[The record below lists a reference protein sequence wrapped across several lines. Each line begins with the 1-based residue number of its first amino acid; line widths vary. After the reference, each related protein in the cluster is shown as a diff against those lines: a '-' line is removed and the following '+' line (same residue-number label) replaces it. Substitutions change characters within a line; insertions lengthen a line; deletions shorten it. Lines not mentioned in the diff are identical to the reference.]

1 MSIVSFIFATIKKS
15 DYMSPDS
22 EYTETHENKIY
33 ATLDKLG
40 IAYQSLHHPAIMTME
55 EGAEIAQKLGCTSC
69 KSLFLTNKQQEY
81 FMLLLPA
88 NKKLKTKELAGQIGS
103 SHLSFASEK
112 AMENLLCTF
121 PGAVS
126 ILGLIY
132 DKENKVQLLIDKEI
146 LEGERDRLR
155 DENLEKS
162 KSTRSER
169 DSYFGEESKKEV
181 KEEKKEETEESN
193 VDRIKNM
200 Y

>member
-88 NKKLKTKELAGQIGS
+88 
-103 SHLSFASEK
+103 
-112 AMENLLCTF
+112 
-121 PGAVS
+121 
-126 ILGLIY
+126 
-132 DKENKVQLLIDKEI
+132 
-146 LEGERDRLR
+146 
-155 DENLEKS
+155 
-162 KSTRSER
+162 
-169 DSYFGEESKKEV
+169 
-181 KEEKKEETEESN
+181 
-193 VDRIKNM
+193 KN
-200 Y
+200 

>member
-103 SHLSFASEK
+103 SPSLFRFRKGNGKSLVYFSGG
-112 AMENLLCTF
+112 CQY
-121 PGAVS
+121 S
-126 ILGLIY
+126 RSY
-132 DKENKVQLLIDKEI
+132 
-146 LEGERDRLR
+146 LR
-155 DENLEKS
+155 
-162 KSTRSER
+162 
-169 DSYFGEESKKEV
+169 
-181 KEEKKEETEESN
+181 
-193 VDRIKNM
+193 
-200 Y
+200 

>member
-112 AMENLLCTF
+112 A
-121 PGAVS
+121 
-126 ILGLIY
+126 
-132 DKENKVQLLIDKEI
+132 
-146 LEGERDRLR
+146 ERLPAEADVVVVGSGISGGCQYSRSYLR
-155 DENLEKS
+155 
-162 KSTRSER
+162 
-169 DSYFGEESKKEV
+169 
-181 KEEKKEETEESN
+181 
-193 VDRIKNM
+193 
-200 Y
+200 

>member
-88 NKKLKTKELAGQIGS
+88 NKKLKTKELAGQYSRPFFRS
-103 SHLSFASEK
+103 SSFIRKAFWTRPTVLSPWPTA
-112 AMENLLCTF
+112 L
-121 PGAVS
+121 
-126 ILGLIY
+126 ILA
-132 DKENKVQLLIDKEI
+132 
-146 LEGERDRLR
+146 
-155 DENLEKS
+155 
-162 KSTRSER
+162 
-169 DSYFGEESKKEV
+169 EV
-181 KEEKKEETEESN
+181 RRNALK
-193 VDRIKNM
+193 
-200 Y
+200 

>member
-40 IAYQSLHHPAIMTME
+40 VAYQSLHHPAIMTME

-88 NKKLKTKELAGQIGS
+88 NKKLKTKELAGQ
-103 SHLSFASEK
+103 
-112 AMENLLCTF
+112 
-121 PGAVS
+121 
-126 ILGLIY
+126 
-132 DKENKVQLLIDKEI
+132 LLIDKEI
-146 LEGERDRLR
+146 LESTYIGCHPCVNTCSLKIRLE
-155 DENLEKS
+155 DILKILLPKISHQNFNIVEL
-162 KSTRSER
+162 
-169 DSYFGEESKKEV
+169 
-181 KEEKKEETEESN
+181 
-193 VDRIKNM
+193 
-200 Y
+200 

>member
-1 MSIVSFIFATIKKS
+1 
-15 DYMSPDS
+15 MSPDS

-121 PGAVS
+121 PGLSV
-126 ILGLIY
+126 
-132 DKENKVQLLIDKEI
+132 
-146 LEGERDRLR
+146 
-155 DENLEKS
+155 
-162 KSTRSER
+162 
-169 DSYFGEESKKEV
+169 F
-181 KEEKKEETEESN
+181 
-193 VDRIKNM
+193 
-200 Y
+200 

>member
-1 MSIVSFIFATIKKS
+1 
-15 DYMSPDS
+15 MSPDS

-103 SHLSFASEK
+103 SHLFRFRKGNGKSLVYFS
-112 AMENLLCTF
+112 
-121 PGAVS
+121 GAVS

-146 LEGERDRLR
+146 LESTYIGCHPCVNTCSL
-155 DENLEKS
+155 KS
-162 KSTRSER
+162 GWRTFLKYYCPKSVIRILISW
-169 DSYFGEESKKEV
+169 SYNPKLQSRTFCKK
-181 KEEKKEETEESN
+181 TN
-193 VDRIKNM
+193 I
-200 Y
+200 

>member
-33 ATLDKLG
+33 AALDKLG
-40 IAYQSLHHPAIMTME
+40 IAYQSLHHRAIMTME

-88 NKKLKTKELAGQIGS
+88 NKKLKRKELAGQIGS

-146 LEGERDRLR
+146 LESTYIGCHPCVNTCSLKIRLE
-155 DENLEKS
+155 DILKILLPKISHQNFNIVEL
-162 KSTRSER
+162 
-169 DSYFGEESKKEV
+169 
-181 KEEKKEETEESN
+181 
-193 VDRIKNM
+193 
-200 Y
+200 

>member
-69 KSLFLTNKQQEY
+69 KSLFLTNKHQEY

-103 SHLSFASEK
+103 SISLSLPKRQWKISCVLFR
-112 AMENLLCTF
+112 
-121 PGAVS
+121 
-126 ILGLIY
+126 GLS
-132 DKENKVQLLIDKEI
+132 V
-146 LEGERDRLR
+146 
-155 DENLEKS
+155 
-162 KSTRSER
+162 
-169 DSYFGEESKKEV
+169 F
-181 KEEKKEETEESN
+181 
-193 VDRIKNM
+193 
-200 Y
+200 

>member
-146 LEGERDRLR
+146 LESTYIGCHPCVNTFSLKIRL
-155 DENLEKS
+155 EHILKILLPKISHQNFNIVEL
-162 KSTRSER
+162 
-169 DSYFGEESKKEV
+169 
-181 KEEKKEETEESN
+181 
-193 VDRIKNM
+193 
-200 Y
+200 

>member
-69 KSLFLTNKQQEY
+69 KSMFLTNKQQEY

-88 NKKLKTKELAGQIGS
+88 NKKLKTKELAVNIVE
-103 SHLSFASEK
+103 L
-112 AMENLLCTF
+112 
-121 PGAVS
+121 
-126 ILGLIY
+126 
-132 DKENKVQLLIDKEI
+132 
-146 LEGERDRLR
+146 
-155 DENLEKS
+155 
-162 KSTRSER
+162 
-169 DSYFGEESKKEV
+169 
-181 KEEKKEETEESN
+181 
-193 VDRIKNM
+193 
-200 Y
+200 

>member
-103 SHLSFASEK
+103 SHLSFCFLKRQWKISCV
-112 AMENLLCTF
+112 LF
-121 PGAVS
+121 R
-126 ILGLIY
+126 GLS
-132 DKENKVQLLIDKEI
+132 V
-146 LEGERDRLR
+146 
-155 DENLEKS
+155 
-162 KSTRSER
+162 
-169 DSYFGEESKKEV
+169 F
-181 KEEKKEETEESN
+181 
-193 VDRIKNM
+193 
-200 Y
+200 